1 MVSRGKVW
9 LFVDPSIRF
18 DLLRGCRSTVMPLA
32 LSLEHKRISFSP
44 SHAEA
49 IVELGDLGW

>member
-9 LFVDPSIRF
+9 LFVDPSIRL